1 MELLKKVS
9 RLEAKRCFV
18 LSQRFTSKRMRKE
31 VVKKHMINPS
41 QKTITANIKSQM
53 LDVMKLT
60 EKQLDHIIATE
71 YKKRLKAYDAVEWY
85 MGAVDVSEVG
95 VWRGA
100 GGMPKTW
107 TRGSVKETA
116 QKLFKERAKD
126 NFQHSRIRA
135 ARVVPKILEIK
146 SLLKKQKYLLPIIL
160 SSGTI
165 KGARKGMKKMKGDID
180 DGCMR
185 SLAFAGT
192 GDESIKAYIGIAPK
206 GFKGI

>member
-18 LSQRFTSKRMRKE
+18 LSQRFTSKQMRKDA
-31 VVKKHMINPS
+31 VKKHMIKPS
-41 QKTITANIKSQM
+41 EKTITANIKTQVVE
-53 LDVMKLT
+53 VMKMS
-60 EKQLDHIIATE
+60 EEQLDHIITTE

-85 MGAVDVSEVG
+85 LGTVDVSEVG

-100 GGMPKTW
+100 GGLPKSW

-116 QKLFKERAKD
+116 QKLFDGMIKKD
-126 NFQHSRIRA
+126 FQHSRVRA

-146 SLLKKQKYLLPIIL
+146 SILKKQKYLLPIIL

-165 KGARKGMKKMKGDID
+165 KSARKGMKKMEGDID

-192 GDESIKAYIGIAPK
+192 GDGTIKAYIGIAPK
-206 GFKGI
+206 GFKGL

>member
-9 RLEAKRCFV
+9 RKEIKRCFV
-18 LSQRFTSKRMRKE
+18 LSQRFTSKQMRKDA
-31 VVKKHMINPS
+31 VKKHMIKPS
-41 QKTITANIKSQM
+41 QEAITENIKIQIVN
-53 LDVMKLT
+53 VMKMS
-60 EKQLDHIIATE
+60 EEQLDHIITTE
-71 YKKRLKAYDAVEWY
+71 YKKRLKAYDVVEWY
-85 MGAVDVSEVG
+85 LGVVDVSEVG

-100 GGMPKTW
+100 GGLPKSW

-116 QKLFKERAKD
+116 QKLFEEMNKK
-126 NFQHSRIRA
+126 NFQHSRVRA
-135 ARVVPKILEIK
+135 ARVVPKIIEIK
-146 SLLKKQKYLLPIIL
+146 SILKKQKYLLPIIL

-192 GDESIKAYIGIAPK
+192 GDEKIKAYIGIASK

>member
-9 RLEAKRCFV
+9 RLEVKRCFV
-18 LSQRFTSKRMRKE
+18 LSQRFTSKQMHKDA
-31 VVKKHMINPS
+31 VKKHMIKPS
-41 QKTITANIKSQM
+41 QKAITGNIKTQTVN
-53 LDVMKLT
+53 VMKMS
-60 EKQLDHIIATE
+60 EAQLDQIIATE

-85 MGAVDVSEVG
+85 LGAVDVSEVG

-100 GGMPKTW
+100 GGLPKSW

-116 QKLFKERAKD
+116 QKLFQEMSKK
-126 NFQHSRIRA
+126 NFQHSRVRA
-135 ARVVPKILEIK
+135 ARVVPKILEVKNII
-146 SLLKKQKYLLPIIL
+146 KKQKYLLPIVL

-165 KGARKGMKKMKGDID
+165 KGARKEMKKMKGDID

-192 GDESIKAYIGIAPK
+192 GDEKIRAYIGIAPK

>member
-9 RLEAKRCFV
+9 RKEVKRCFV
-18 LSQRFTSKRMRKE
+18 LSQRFTSKQMRKDA
-31 VVKKHMINPS
+31 VKKHMIKPS
-41 QKTITANIKSQM
+41 QKAIAENIKIQIVN
-53 LDVMKLT
+53 VMKMS
-60 EKQLDHIIATE
+60 EEQLDHIITTE

-85 MGAVDVSEVG
+85 LGVVDVSEVG

-100 GGMPKTW
+100 GGLPKSW

-116 QKLFKERAKD
+116 QKLFEEMNKK
-126 NFQHSRIRA
+126 NFQHSRVRA
-135 ARVVPKILEIK
+135 ARVVPKIIEIK
-146 SLLKKQKYLLPIIL
+146 SILKKQKYLLPIIL

-192 GDESIKAYIGIAPK
+192 GDEKIKTYIGIAPK

>member
-1 MELLKKVS
+1 MELLKKIS

-18 LSQRFTSKRMRKE
+18 LSQRFTSKQMRKNAL
-31 VVKKHMINPS
+31 KKHMISPS
-41 QKTITANIKSQM
+41 QKAITDNIKTQVASVVKM
-53 LDVMKLT
+53 S
-60 EKQLDHIIATE
+60 EAQLDNIIRTE
-71 YKKRLKAYDAVEWY
+71 YKKRLKAYDSVEWY
-85 MGAVDVSEVG
+85 LGSVDVSEVG

-100 GGMPKTW
+100 GGLPKSW

-116 QKLFKERAKD
+116 QKLFGEMTKN
-126 NFQHSRIRA
+126 NFQHSRVRA

-146 SLLKKQKYLLPIIL
+146 SILKKQKYLLPIIL

-165 KGARKGMKKMKGDID
+165 KNARKGMKKMVGDID

-192 GDESIKAYIGIAPK
+192 GDEKIRVYIGIAPK

>member
-9 RLEAKRCFV
+9 RLEVKRCFV
-18 LSQRFTSKRMRKE
+18 LSQRFTSKQMRKD
-31 VVKKHMINPS
+31 VVKKHMIKPS
-41 QKTITANIKSQM
+41 QKAIAGNIKIQTM
-53 LDVMKLT
+53 NVMKMT
-60 EKQLDHIIATE
+60 EEQLNHIITTE
-71 YKKRLKAYDAVEWY
+71 YKKRLKAYDAVDWY
-85 MGAVDVSEVG
+85 LGTVDISEVG

-100 GGMPKTW
+100 GGLPKSW
-107 TRGSVKETA
+107 THGSVKETA
-116 QKLFKERAKD
+116 QKLFGKMNKK
-126 NFQHSRIRA
+126 NFQYSRVRA

-146 SLLKKQKYLLPIIL
+146 DILRKQKYLLPIIL

-165 KGARKGMKKMKGDID
+165 RSARKGMKKMKGDID

-192 GDESIKAYIGIAPK
+192 GDEKIKAYIGIAPK

>member
-18 LSQRFTSKRMRKE
+18 LSQRFTSKQMRKDA
-31 VVKKHMINPS
+31 VKKHMIKPS
-41 QKTITANIKSQM
+41 QKTITENIKTQTTKIIKMSE
-53 LDVMKLT
+53 D
-60 EKQLDHIIATE
+60 QLDHVIGTE
-71 YKKRLKAYDAVEWY
+71 YKKRLKAYNSVEWY
-85 MGAVDVSEVG
+85 LGSVDASEVG

-100 GGMPKTW
+100 GGLPKSW

-116 QKLFKERAKD
+116 RKLFEEMNKK
-126 NFQHSRIRA
+126 NFQHPRVRA

-146 SLLKKQKYLLPIIL
+146 SILKKQKYLLPIIL

-185 SLAFAGT
+185 SLAFVGT
-192 GDESIKAYIGIAPK
+192 GDEKIRAYIGIAPK
-206 GFKGI
+206 GFRGI